1 MVRPLR
7 DAYDMFEAPSAIKL
21 LDLLTNRYHTGVVRM
36 NAGAGLEVEVPA
48 NMPITPGQRL
58 RFVVDEGLGLISRTA
73 MKAAQVAAVD
83 HAVANRMRVY
93 LDVLPDA
100 A

>member
-7 DAYDMFEAPSAIKL
+7 DAFEHTPHAIKL
-21 LDLLTNRYHTGVVRM
+21 LDLLTNRYHTGVVRER
-36 NAGAGLEVEVPA
+36 AATALEVEVPA
-48 NMPITPGQRL
+48 NMPVALGQRL
-58 RFVVDEGLGLISRTA
+58 RFIVAESGQGFMSRQS
-73 MKAAQVAAVD
+73 MHRAQVASIEPQP
-83 HAVANRMRVY
+83 ANRMRVY